1 MRSVWNYDVVHDRA
15 ASIRL
20 WFVFPM
26 KSSGRDG
33 ADVPSLERGIHMLDR
48 TFRGIDGGS
57 RHYPERPLTAE
68 EAEVAALGEWIALY
82 VS

>member
-1 MRSVWNYDVVHDRA
+1 M
-15 ASIRL
+15 
-20 WFVFPM
+20 
-26 KSSGRDG
+26 
-33 ADVPSLERGIHMLDR
+33 PSLERGIHMLDR